1 VTALMVPK
9 ADAPAA
15 LSSGMCTPTGRAGRS
30 IGQQAAAITSEKTG
44 MEEQMNTLN
53 ANTADG
59 APRRNFFRLAGATML
74 GFAGLA
80 SAASRAG
87 AATPVAGDSL
97 NWPGKLNGRHRQVVD
112 AYSVNGGFPLV
123 FASTFLLTDPPPGSA
138 TSVVILRSQGLVI
151 AVNSAV
157 WEKYKIGESLKII
170 DPETK
175 APAVKNPFVNPKPG
189 ILASDDS
196 AVDRLLGKGAVFGA
210 CNVALHGLSKRLA
223 NNAGVSAEDAAKEWA
238 ANLVPGITLLP
249 SGVWGLNRAQ
259 QAGCTYCTGG

>member
-1 VTALMVPK
+1 
-9 ADAPAA
+9 
-15 LSSGMCTPTGRAGRS
+15 
-30 IGQQAAAITSEKTG
+30 
-44 MEEQMNTLN
+44 MNTLN

-74 GFAGLA
+74 GLAGLA
-80 SAASRAG
+80 SAASRAQ
-87 AATPVAGDSL
+87 AATPPAGDGL
-97 NWPGKLNGRHRQVVD
+97 NWPGKLKGRHRQVFD
-112 AYSVNGGFPLV
+112 AYTVNGGFPLL

-138 TSVVILRSQGLVI
+138 TAVVILRSQGLVV

-157 WEKYKIGESLKII
+157 WKKYKIGESLKII

-189 ILASDDS
+189 VLPTDDM

-210 CNVALHGLSKRLA
+210 CNMALHGLSKRLA
-223 NNAGVSAEDAAKEWA
+223 SNAGVSADDAAKEWA

-259 QAGCTYCTGG
+259 EAGCTYCTGGYKSRSRPGQSLERLL

>member
-1 VTALMVPK
+1 
-9 ADAPAA
+9 
-15 LSSGMCTPTGRAGRS
+15 
-30 IGQQAAAITSEKTG
+30 
-44 MEEQMNTLN
+44 MNTLD
-53 ANTADG
+53 AQRADG

-74 GFAGLA
+74 GFAGLT
-80 SAASRAG
+80 SAASRAQ
-87 AATPVAGDSL
+87 AATPAADDGP
-97 NWPGKLNGRHRQVVD
+97 NWPGKLTGRYRQVVD
-112 AYSVNGGFPLV
+112 AYSVNDGFPLV

-175 APAVKNPFVNPKPG
+175 APAVKNPFLNPKPG
-189 ILASDDS
+189 VLTTDDS

-223 NNAGVSAEDAAKEWA
+223 NNAGVSADDAAKEWA

>member
-1 VTALMVPK
+1 
-9 ADAPAA
+9 
-15 LSSGMCTPTGRAGRS
+15 
-30 IGQQAAAITSEKTG
+30 

-53 ANTADG
+53 ANIADG

-74 GFAGLA
+74 GLAGLA
-80 SAASRAG
+80 SAASRAR
-87 AATPVAGDSL
+87 AATPLAGDGL
-97 NWPGKLNGRHRQVVD
+97 NWPGKLKGRHRQVFD

-138 TSVVILRSQGLVI
+138 TSVVILRSQALVI

-189 ILASDDS
+189 VLPSDD
-196 AVDRLLGKGAVFGA
+196 AAIDRLLGKGAIFGA

-223 NNAGVSAEDAAKEWA
+223 NNADVSANDAAKEWA

-259 QAGCTYCTGG
+259 EAGCTYCTGG

>member
-1 VTALMVPK
+1 
-9 ADAPAA
+9 
-15 LSSGMCTPTGRAGRS
+15 
-30 IGQQAAAITSEKTG
+30 
-44 MEEQMNTLN
+44 MEGYMNTLD

-74 GFAGLA
+74 GLAGIA
-80 SAASRAG
+80 SAASRSQ
-87 AATPVAGDSL
+87 AATPPASDL
-97 NWPGKLNGRHRQVVD
+97 NWPGTLKGRNRQVVD
-112 AYSVNGGFPLV
+112 AYMVNGGFPLV

-175 APAVKNPFVNPKPG
+175 APAVKNPFLNPKPG
-189 ILASDDS
+189 VLQTDDM
-196 AVDRLLGKGAVFGA
+196 AVDRLLGKGAVFGC

-223 NNAGVSAEDAAKEWA
+223 GNAGVSAGDAAKEWA